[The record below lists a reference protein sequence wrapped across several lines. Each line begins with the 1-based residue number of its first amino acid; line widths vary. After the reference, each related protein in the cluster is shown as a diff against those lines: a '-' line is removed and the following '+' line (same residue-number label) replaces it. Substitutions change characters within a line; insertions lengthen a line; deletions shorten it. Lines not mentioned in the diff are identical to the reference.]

1 MIVMCYSKKMEL
13 IMRKHNN
20 FKKQG
25 GFTFIEL
32 MIAVVIIG
40 VAWAFIAPQLQGLM
54 DRNVTVQSET
64 GAMTRTFNQIQDRY
78 FDEIIDSDFNTEVA
92 LRGRL
97 FAEAYNNN
105 GIDTVYNIF
114 DGDITVAGVADN
126 GWTWVSSKIPTNS
139 CASLITTAKTV
150 GYETFA
156 VSGASERRY
165 SEASK
170 DDIATDC
177 ETGDNND
184 TVTITWTKEES

>member
-1 MIVMCYSKKMEL
+1 MEL

-78 FDEIIDSDFNTEVA
+78 FDEIIDGDFNTEVA

-114 DGDITVAGVADN
+114 DGDITVTGVADN

-139 CASLITTAKTV
+139 CASLITTAKSV
-150 GYETFA
+150 GYEVFE
-156 VSGASERRY
+156 VGGASQRRY
-165 SEASK
+165 SEASN
-170 DDIATDC
+170 DDIASDC
-177 ETGDNND
+177 ETGDTND